1 MDDFPTWRTKRSAR
15 ALPSSVHRMVFSSRN
30 TKLIGTRSGC
40 CSVRWTTR
48 LHTHTHTYTRV
59 YTGEIRH
66 CDLILDEFAR
76 TCARREHPPSCGPTS
91 LSRRPLFPAVTI
103 GQSDRSYFNS
113 SRCPFSVR
121 FSHPFL
127 VGCFL
132 TFSSLGP
139 LRPLFSRRLGKERR
153 ISATG
158 WARSRASIL
167 RICIRKRFIILVIP
181 IRRCKYRLFLRAN
194 PLPYSLVLSCSHFPV
209 PSAAG
214 FSARSR

>member
-1 MDDFPTWRTKRSAR
+1 MDHTIT
-15 ALPSSVHRMVFSSRN
+15 
-30 TKLIGTRSGC
+30 
-40 CSVRWTTR
+40 
-48 LHTHTHTYTRV
+48 HTHTHV
-59 YTGEIRH
+59 YIGEIRH

-76 TCARREHPPSCGPTS
+76 TCARREHPPSRGPTS

-132 TFSSLGP
+132 TFSHLGP
-139 LRPLFSRRLGKERR
+139 LRPLFSRRLGKGRR

-181 IRRCKYRLFLRAN
+181 IRRCKYRLFLPAN
-194 PLPYSLVLSCSHFPV
+194 PLPYFPRSLSCSHFPV